1 MVKAPEPSRIGER
14 VEPAVLPVV
23 LRGSSAQGDED
34 GGHKIRSQVHPAP
47 GTLMTRRMRLVPGH
61 AGRLLTVFLL
71 ALVVLA
77 GFGLITPAPAAAGQ
91 AGTITADGVSLL
103 AGLDDHTPID
113 TMYAGERVDIF
124 WGPESGLY
132 QIRYYGTVGWVWADF
147 LAPDGSGGGGGGGQ
161 GGATSALPSTGSAAW
176 VNTDSLNVRADAS
189 TSAAIWDSFDNGTQV
204 DVVGDGVNGFVP
216 ISYYGSTAWVS
227 ADYLS
232 WDGPASGAS
241 GASAPAPAASTAE
254 RWIDVDRSTGLVS
267 LFEGDVVIAQYWG
280 SLGFDRSDD
289 GFYSTAVGTFYVY
302 RMHQPLHYTS
312 YADAYITDWVGF
324 DPERF
329 NGFHSWT
336 RDGDGNVLPNGAG
349 LTAGCVGLEPSAARA
364 VYDFS
369 SIGMRVEVHN

>member
-1 MVKAPEPSRIGER
+1 MVKAPEPIRVGEH
-14 VEPAVLPVV
+14 VESAV
-23 LRGSSAQGDED
+23 LRGGPRGTCCQGDGE
-34 GGHKIRSQVHPAP
+34 GGHAEP
-47 GTLMTRRMRLVPGH
+47 GTSTTRCVRLGSGH
-61 AGRLLTVFLL
+61 AGQLLTAFLL

-77 GFGLITPAPAAAGQ
+77 GFGLVTPAPAVAGQ

-103 AGLDDHTPID
+103 AGLDDHTVID

-147 LAPDGSGGGGGGGQ
+147 LSPDGSGGGGGGGQ

-176 VNTDSLNVRADAS
+176 INTDSLNVRADAS
-189 TSAAIWDSFDNGTQV
+189 MSAAIWDSFDNGTQV

-227 ADYLS
+227 AEYLS
-232 WDGPASGAS
+232 WDGPATGSSG
-241 GASAPAPAASTAE
+241 GSAPASSSRPE
-254 RWIDVDRSTGLVS
+254 RWIDVDRGTGLVS
-267 LFEGDVVIAQYWG
+267 LFEGDMAVAQYWG

-302 RMHQPLHYTS
+302 RMHQPLHYTD

-324 DPERF
+324 DSERF

-336 RDGDGNVLPNGAG
+336 RDGNGNVLPNGAG

-369 SIGMRVEVHN
+369 YVGMRVEVHN